1 MTRDNI
7 ICFRTSEELR
17 KALERIS
24 RSERRS
30 LSSTIENILYV
41 YLEQR
46 EPKMPRED
54 KRRYPRKK
62 ISSPALV
69 STRDGEI
76 HAGTVHDMSLGG
88 VNILLP
94 PTFQCEIGDDS
105 RLYVVFTRQ
114 YRVHPPLPPCGRP
127 GEYRGLFYQYRLSV
141 LPGPQKPP
149 HPVTAAAGRA
159 GRSEKMPL
167 AFGPFPEITPI
178 ALTNLDKK
186 PTTTLGE
193 HCAGSG
199 QREP

>member
-105 RLYVVFTRQ
+105 RLYVVFT
-114 YRVHPPLPPCGRP
+114 LPESTRP
-127 GEYRGLFYQYRLSV
+127 VNIECIPRYL
-141 LPGPQKPP
+141 
-149 HPVTAAAGRA
+149 RA
-159 GRSEKMPL
+159 GDQASIG
-167 AFGPFPEITPI
+167 ASFTNTDFQCYQ
-178 ALTNLDKK
+178 ALRNHLT
-186 PTTTLGE
+186 
-193 HCAGSG
+193 
-199 QREP
+199 Q